1 MAAANGKKKMTR
13 SRRAKRN
20 GVSEAPCLNEPGLGE
35 FEDT

>member
-1 MAAANGKKKMTR
+1 MEKKMTR

-20 GVSEAPCLNEPGLGE
+20 GVSEACLNEPGLGE